1 MSAVQHEKTG
11 RSHIVDAARLLY
23 ATQGFHQTSMAEL
36 ATAADVSVGQIYRLF
51 AGKNALIQALILED
65 AEAKISELRKLMADV
80 TAGRLSIEAGF
91 VELARR
97 SLAKGDEALSFDIM
111 AEAHR
116 NSDVADTIASLCA
129 GFRSVVRDLSCVA
142 NPKLSEGALDGAE
155 ELVLA
160 FMFGLGH
167 RTLSRPR
174 LSEAE
179 TAQVTGRMILA
190 ALHAL

>member
-1 MSAVQHEKTG
+1 MSAVQHEKSA
-11 RSHIVDAARLLY
+11 RSHIVDAARHLY

-51 AGKNALIQALILED
+51 TGKNALIQALILED
-65 AEAKISELRKLMADV
+65 AEAKLSDLRKLTDDV
-80 TAGRLSIEAGF
+80 STGRLSIERGF

-116 NSDVADTIASLCA
+116 NGEVADTIGSLCA
-129 GFRSVVRDLSCVA
+129 GFRTVVRDLACVA
-142 NPKLSEGALDGAE
+142 NPVLSADALDGAE

-160 FMFGLGH
+160 CMFGLGH
-167 RTLSRPR
+167 RTLSCPR
-174 LSEAE
+174 LSETE
-179 TAQVTGRMILA
+179 TAEVTGRMILA